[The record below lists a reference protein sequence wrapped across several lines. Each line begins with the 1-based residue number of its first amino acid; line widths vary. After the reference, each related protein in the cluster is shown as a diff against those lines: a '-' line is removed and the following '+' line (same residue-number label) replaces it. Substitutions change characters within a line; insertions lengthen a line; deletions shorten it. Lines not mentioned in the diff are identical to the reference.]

1 MNLSLSAN
9 TQNNALSQLGN
20 GGTAEQ
26 GTEQEHSSDQNGQ
39 VVSGDTSIL
48 SGNSILCQTMENS
61 CESAISRPSI

>member
-9 TQNNALSQLGN
+9 AQNNALSQLGN

-48 SGNSILCQTMENS
+48 PGNSVLCQT
-61 CESAISRPSI
+61 